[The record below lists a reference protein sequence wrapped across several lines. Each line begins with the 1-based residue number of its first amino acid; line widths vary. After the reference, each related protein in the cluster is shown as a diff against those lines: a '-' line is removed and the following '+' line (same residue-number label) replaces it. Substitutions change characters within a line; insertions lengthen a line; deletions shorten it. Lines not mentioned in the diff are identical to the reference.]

1 MNASFWTELLK
12 AIPTLIVGLIAAR
25 IAWQQA
31 ETAKQQKAIAE
42 AKLKFDLF
50 SKRLEFYEAVCS
62 LAESAQH
69 YKDHVEAKQAVV
81 KMLYLAHQS
90 SFLFGDDVEKL
101 VNEMCMKVVDLS
113 SGIKAAM
120 DNNNVVSPEILTPV
134 FAANTWIKN
143 APIKE
148 TFRPYLDL
156 SSWR

>member
-1 MNASFWTELLK
+1 MDASFGTELLK

-31 ETAKQQKAIAE
+31 ETAKQQRAIAE

-50 SKRLEFYEAVCS
+50 SKRLEFYEAVCA

-69 YKDHVEAKQAVV
+69 YKDHVEAKRALV
-81 KMLYLAHQS
+81 KMISLSHEC
-90 SFLFGDDVEKL
+90 SFLFGNDVEAL
-101 VNEMCMKVVDLS
+101 VHEMCLKVADLGN
-113 SGIKAAM
+113 GIKATM
-120 DNNNVVSPEILTPV
+120 DNNGVVSPEILAPI

-148 TFRPYLDL
+148 TFHPYLDL